1 MVDHGDHF
9 DNQYAHA
16 IRKSAR
22 ERVQESATFGRKKE
36 TMGLYEFT
44 SWEIE
49 LSERNDSWTRS
60 LNELHDDMS
69 QDKFGCQQRIFVVEH
84 QDQYENYG
92 SKHLNRSSSFENF
105 DSFQC
110 NYGTRRINQSL

>member
-1 MVDHGDHF
+1 MRETHGLVW
-9 DNQYAHA
+9 NLW
-16 IRKSAR
+16 
-22 ERVQESATFGRKKE
+22 V
-36 TMGLYEFT
+36 
-44 SWEIE
+44 EIE
-49 LSERNDSWTRS
+49 LSDRNDSWTRS
-60 LNELHDDMS
+60 LNEFHDDMS